1 MHEMAITQSILR
13 IALDAAQKNGAKR
26 VLAINLRLGD
36 FSDVVP
42 AYVQAYFDI
51 VSEGTMACGARITE
65 TRTPARVRCRDCGG
79 ESVIEKR
86 HIQCPRCQSAN
97 LELLSGTEFTVESV
111 EIE

>member
-13 IALDAAQKNGAKR
+13 IALDAAERNGAER
-26 VLAINLRLGD
+26 VLAIHLKLGD

-51 VSEGTMACGARITE
+51 VSEGSIACGARITE
-65 TRTPARVRCRDCGG
+65 TRTPARVRCRTCGR
-79 ESVIEKR
+79 ESAIEKKS
-86 HIQCPRCQSAN
+86 IQCPHCKSAD